1 MLPCDEHKKQEAIAP
16 SMFSDDGT
24 LTPDDVLTD
33 DSPMG
38 FGPGRVGIHK
48 GVPVD
53 KLKTLR
59 LKGKDFKKGGQA
71 LRGKNVMD
79 AARVKTKDVKRQ
91 MK

>member
-1 MLPCDEHKKQEAIAP
+1 MPP
-16 SMFSDDGT
+16 SVFSDDGT

-33 DSPMG
+33 DSPIG
-38 FGPGRVGIHK
+38 FGKLGATGGK

-79 AARVKTKDVKRQ
+79 AARVKTKDVKRV